1 MSVLISLDDWR
12 KKQAKLS
19 KQTSVSN
26 PTLALE
32 ELGLTPTEIDDQMA
46 HSMAI
51 YLVLDRAHRRSF
63 SVKSRFAREGAFYVA
78 MAASEAWITTA
89 ADDHPSNEQWANHW
103 VITESGIRMRRQL
116 DEILRAVTKPEDTPN

>member
-1 MSVLISLDDWR
+1 MSVISLDEWR
-12 KKQAKLS
+12 KKQAALS
-19 KQTSVSN
+19 KQTSPSH

-32 ELGLTPTEIDDQMA
+32 QLGLTPTEIDEQMA
-46 HSMAI
+46 HTMAI

-78 MAASEAWITTA
+78 MAASEGWITTA
-89 ADDHPSNEQWANHW
+89 AGEHEDNEQWANHW

-116 DEILRAVTKPEDTPN
+116 DEILRAATKSEDPVD

>member
-1 MSVLISLDDWR
+1 MSVISLDEWR
-12 KKQAKLS
+12 KKQAALS

-26 PTLALE
+26 PTSALA
-32 ELGLTPTEIDDQMA
+32 ELGLTPIEIDEQMA
-46 HSMAI
+46 HTMAI
-51 YLVLDRAHRRSF
+51 YLVLDRAHRRPF

-89 ADDHPSNEQWANHW
+89 ADEHPSNEQWGNHW

-116 DEILRAVTKPEDTPN
+116 DEILRAVTKQEDPAD

>member
-1 MSVLISLDDWR
+1 MSVISLDEWR
-12 KKQAKLS
+12 EKQAALS
-19 KQTSVSN
+19 KQTSPSH
-26 PTLALE
+26 PISALA
-32 ELGLTPTEIDDQMA
+32 ELGLTPTEIDEQMA
-46 HSMAI
+46 HTMAI

-63 SVKSRFAREGAFYVA
+63 SVKSRFAREGAFYVG

-116 DEILRAVTKPEDTPN
+116 DEILRAVTKQEDPAD

>member
-1 MSVLISLDDWR
+1 MSVISLAKWR
-12 KKQAKLS
+12 KKQAALS
-19 KQTSVSN
+19 KQTSPSH
-26 PTLALE
+26 PIIALA
-32 ELGLTPTEIDDQMA
+32 ELGLTPTEIDEQMA

-78 MAASEAWITTA
+78 MTASEAWITTA
-89 ADDHPSNEQWANHW
+89 ADEHPSNEQWGNHW

-116 DEILRAVTKPEDTPN
+116 DEILRAVTKPEDTTD

>member
-1 MSVLISLDDWR
+1 MSVISLEEWR

-19 KQTSVSN
+19 KQTSPSH
-26 PTLALE
+26 PIIALE
-32 ELGLTPTEIDDQMA
+32 ELGLTRTEIDEQMA

-78 MAASEAWITTA
+78 MTASEGWITTA
-89 ADDHPSNEQWANHW
+89 AEDHPDNEQWANHW
-103 VITESGIRMRRQL
+103 AITESGIRMKRQL
-116 DEILRAVTKPEDTPN
+116 DEILRAVTKPADTTD

>member
-1 MSVLISLDDWR
+1 MSVISLEEWR
-12 KKQAKLS
+12 EKQAALS
-19 KQTSVSN
+19 KQTSPSH
-26 PTLALE
+26 PIIALE
-32 ELGLTPTEIDDQMA
+32 ELGLTPTEIDEQMA

-51 YLVLDRAHRRSF
+51 YLVLDRAYRRSF

-78 MAASEAWITTA
+78 MTASEGWITTA

-116 DEILRAVTKPEDTPN
+116 DEILRAATKQEDPAD

>member
-1 MSVLISLDDWR
+1 MSVISLSEWR
-12 KKQAKLS
+12 KKQASLS
-19 KQTSVSN
+19 KRTFVSN

-78 MAASEAWITTA
+78 MTASEGWITTA
-89 ADDHPSNEQWANHW
+89 AEDHPDNEQWANHW
-103 VITESGIRMRRQL
+103 AITESGIRMKRQL
-116 DEILRAVTKPEDTPN
+116 DEILRQATKPEDTPN